1 MKPCAAILTAHGYFY
16 FTNYFVLKTF
26 VFLLF
31 ILLSISEIGFTQN
44 MVKNPS
50 FEDYTICPSSGG
62 FENVIDWYGLPG
74 GSYYYNSCAEPGPGV
89 GVPVNLWGY
98 QSARNGNAYGSVI
111 VYYMDY
117 SIDWKGYLEGK
128 FTKPLTRDSLYCV
141 SYYVNLTNRS
151 LGAIMNVDAFISDTL
166 VHYPPDI
173 SGSEYTTLPLPAQI
187 RSKNIITDTL
197 NWTRISGLY
206 KAHGGEKYITIGNFT
221 SRENTTKVSF
231 WLPSEIYIAYYI
243 DDVSV
248 APAGFGLPDLG
259 SDTVICRTSLP
270 FHLAAPTGYDTYIW
284 SNGATTRETYA
295 MDQGTYGVRC
305 ITNGCGEVY
314 DEKKIS
320 FDTPL
325 LELGKDTV
333 ICKGEKINL
342 FAQDGFNTYRWSTG
356 DTTQRITVSTEGVYT
371 LKTKDHCGI
380 QTDNIRV
387 RVDTIPI
394 GIIELG
400 NDTTT
405 CMFGSDVPV
414 VLTANVPLPNYLWST
429 GDTTWQVT
437 VNDRGLYRLQSKFR
451 CGIVSDSIFVEECPP
466 QIFFPKA
473 FSPGNDG
480 KNDVFRAVVVNT
492 RVDLMIIYN
501 RWGQKIY
508 ESNDPYPE
516 WDGTINNEP
525 APVGLYAYLVYYSDA
540 KSGFEQKQ
548 KRGTVMLVR

>member
-1 MKPCAAILTAHGYFY
+1 M
-16 FTNYFVLKTF
+16 
-26 VFLLF
+26 FLLTG
-31 ILLSISEIGFTQN
+31 ISVLSFAQN
-44 MVKNPS
+44 LVKNPS
-50 FEDYTICPSSGG
+50 FEKYITCPGVGG
-62 FENVIDWYGLPG
+62 FENVNDWYGLF
-74 GSYYYNSCAEPGPGV
+74 SFTYYFNSCGV
-89 GVPVNLWGY
+89 FDAGVPVNLWGY
-98 QSARNGNAYGSVI
+98 QPARTGNAYAAVV

-117 SIDWKGYLEGK
+117 GDDVRGYIEGQ
-128 FTKPLTRDSLYCV
+128 FTKPLIRDSLYCV
-141 SYYVNLTNRS
+141 SYYVNLTNIS
-151 LGAIMNVDAFISDTL
+151 LGAITNVDAFISDTL
-166 VHYPPDI
+166 VDYPPNTG
-173 SGSEYTTLPLPAQI
+173 GSHYTLPLPAQI
-187 RSKNIITDTL
+187 RSKNIISDTL

-221 SRENTTKVSF
+221 LRENTTKISF
-231 WLPSEIYIAYYI
+231 NFPGGLFIAYYI

-248 APAGFGLPDLG
+248 SPAGFGLPNLG
-259 SDTVICRTSLP
+259 NDTVICRASLP
-270 FHLAAPTGYDTYIW
+270 FYLAAPAGYDTYIW

-295 MDQGTYGVRC
+295 TDEGTYGVRC

-320 FDTPL
+320 FDTPQ

-333 ICKGEKINL
+333 ICKGEKIIL
-342 FAQDGFNTYRWSTG
+342 YAQDGFSNYKWSTG
-356 DTTQRITVSTEGVYT
+356 DTTQSITVSTERVYT
-371 LKTKDHCGI
+371 LKTIDRCGI
-380 QTDNIRV
+380 KTDNIRV

-414 VLTANVPLPNYLWST
+414 VLTANVQLPNYLWST

-466 QIFFPKA
+466 KIFFPNA

-516 WDGTINNEP
+516 WDGTISNEA